1 MTFKKI
7 LPAIIILLLVIT
19 VTQSLAAE
27 PLVLSEPGQYEIGP
41 HLEFLKDPGH
51 ALTIEQVTSPEIA
64 AGFRPNRNQKIDVGH
79 SKAVWWFRFKLIR
92 EKDTTDTGESER
104 YPQKWF
110 IHFDKPCINQ
120 IDLYIPMKHPGPG
133 TDHGFLVKRTG
144 AEFPLSSRDIRFRSY
159 ILELPT
165 DFRDGDWFYV
175 RIRSVVSINMSVA
188 AWTHEALTQHTWMD
202 FLGFGVVYGILLGM
216 TLYNFIIFI
225 FLRDRVYLHYVLYM
239 VSIFIYHL
247 FNYGHLDTLMDL
259 PPAWVLQWHWMA
271 LGNIWLW
278 GAVFVRSFL
287 NLKENSPFLNKV
299 AWAII
304 IVSAILIVFGL
315 FGLSRLTNIVSNILT
330 PVISGLGLT
339 AGIVCL
345 RRGFKPARYFLI
357 AWTFL
362 LVGAT
367 LYAMGGIVIEQS
379 FITVYM
385 LVIGSSMEALLL
397 SLALAD
403 RIRVLQSEKE
413 ALEQEERRLRE
424 LTVRDGLTAL
434 YNKRFLM
441 GRLAGEI
448 ETAQKLNQSLSL
460 LMMDVD
466 DFKKFN
472 DEYGH
477 VEGDQVLIR
486 LARIIRKSARDTD
499 TACRYGG
506 EEFTVILPGA
516 PAGLAGAVAERIRES
531 FAQQAFTPR
540 SGEVVTS
547 SVSIGLAEFRGGE
560 TVEDLISRADEALY
574 RAKRAGKNRVVAT

>member
-1 MTFKKI
+1 MTCKRI
-7 LPAIIILLLVIT
+7 LPSIIVLLLTLMIS
-19 VTQSLAAE
+19 QALAAE
-27 PLVLSEPGQYEIGP
+27 PLILSERGRYEIGP
-41 HLEFLKDPGH
+41 HLEILKDPGH
-51 ALTIEQVTSPEIA
+51 ALTIEQVISPEIA
-64 AGFRPNRNQKIDVGH
+64 AGFRPNRNLRIDVGH

-92 EKDTTDTGESER
+92 KDSKDRADEADR
-104 YPQKWF
+104 YPPKWF
-110 IHFDKPCINQ
+110 VHFNKPCINH
-120 IDLYIPMKHPGPG
+120 IDLYIPMKHPGPD
-133 TDHGFLVKRTG
+133 TIHGFLLKRTG
-144 AEFPLSSRDIRFRSY
+144 AERPLASRDIPFRSY

-165 DFRDGDWFYV
+165 DFKDGDWFYI
-175 RIRSVVSINMSVA
+175 RIQSVVSINTKVT
-188 AWTHEALTQHTWMD
+188 AWTHEAITLHTWMD
-202 FLGFGVVYGILLGM
+202 FLGFGVLYGILLGM
-216 TLYNFIIFI
+216 TLYNFIIFL

-239 VSIFIYHL
+239 ASIFIYHL
-247 FNYGHLDTLMDL
+247 FNYGHLDTLLDL

-299 AWAII
+299 AWAIV
-304 IVSAILIVFGL
+304 IVSATLVIFGI

-330 PVISGLGLT
+330 PAISGLGLG

-367 LYAMGGIVIEQS
+367 LYAMGGVVIEQS
-379 FITVYM
+379 FFTVYT
-385 LVIGSSMEALLL
+385 LVIGSGMEALLL

-403 RIRVLQSEKE
+403 RIRILQSEKE

-424 LTVRDGLTAL
+424 LSVRDGLTAL

-448 ETAQKLNQSLSL
+448 EVAQKLNQSLSL
-460 LMMDVD
+460 LMLDVD

-472 DEYGH
+472 DDYGH
-477 VEGDQVLIR
+477 LEGDQVLIR
-486 LARIIRKSARDTD
+486 LARVIRKSARDTD

-516 PAGLAGAVAERIRES
+516 PAGLAEAVAERIRES
-531 FAQQAFTPR
+531 FAAQAFTPPCW
-540 SGEVVTS
+540 
-547 SVSIGLAEFRGGE
+547 
-560 TVEDLISRADEALY
+560 
-574 RAKRAGKNRVVAT
+574 